1 MALSLKPA
9 HLKRYKDVAL
19 LLLRYGRED
28 FARQL
33 DADVAVSAEEA
44 VAADPERAQR
54 LARDLEQLGPT
65 FIKIGQLL
73 STRADL
79 LPVAYLEALTRL
91 QDDVEPFSFAEVEKT
106 IEEELGARLSRIFA
120 EFQAEPVAAASLG
133 QVHRARLRD
142 GRQVAVKVQ
151 RPGIR
156 AQIVD
161 DLDAFEEIA
170 ATLDR
175 HRENAEA
182 FPLVRLVEELRRTLL
197 RELDYRLEAQNL
209 KIIGANLAE
218 FPSILV
224 PQPFDD
230 FTSGRVLTME
240 WVPGRKITALPA
252 VEKPEL
258 PGERL
263 ADALFQAYLKQ
274 VLVDG
279 IFHADPHPGNVLV
292 TDDYRLGLID
302 LGMIGRVAPTLQEK
316 LLRLVLAVAE
326 GQGDEA
332 AERTLDIAEGSKDFD
347 DGELR
352 RRIADLVGLHQEVAV
367 KDLKIGKVL
376 LELTRTTAE
385 SGLRL
390 PPELAMLG
398 KTLLHLDEISRAL
411 DPDFDPNAAVRKH
424 SADLVRRRM
433 AGSATPGH
441 LFAALLEAKE
451 FVGKLPGR
459 VNRVLD
465 LVSTNSLRVKVDALD
480 EKELFTGLQKIANRI
495 ATGLVLAALIVGAAL
510 LMQVRTRF
518 TIFGYPG
525 FAMLCFLGAAA
536 GGVALLLSIVAS
548 DRPARAVRGKRRR
561 GSG

>member
-209 KIIGANLAE
+209 KI
-218 FPSILV
+218 
-224 PQPFDD
+224 
-230 FTSGRVLTME
+230 
-240 WVPGRKITALPA
+240 
-252 VEKPEL
+252 
-258 PGERL
+258 
-263 ADALFQAYLKQ
+263 
-274 VLVDG
+274 
-279 IFHADPHPGNVLV
+279 
-292 TDDYRLGLID
+292 
-302 LGMIGRVAPTLQEK
+302 
-316 LLRLVLAVAE
+316 
-326 GQGDEA
+326 
-332 AERTLDIAEGSKDFD
+332 
-347 DGELR
+347 
-352 RRIADLVGLHQEVAV
+352 
-367 KDLKIGKVL
+367 
-376 LELTRTTAE
+376 
-385 SGLRL
+385 
-390 PPELAMLG
+390 
-398 KTLLHLDEISRAL
+398 
-411 DPDFDPNAAVRKH
+411 
-424 SADLVRRRM
+424 
-433 AGSATPGH
+433 
-441 LFAALLEAKE
+441 
-451 FVGKLPGR
+451 
-459 VNRVLD
+459 
-465 LVSTNSLRVKVDALD
+465 
-480 EKELFTGLQKIANRI
+480 
-495 ATGLVLAALIVGAAL
+495 
-510 LMQVRTRF
+510 
-518 TIFGYPG
+518 
-525 FAMLCFLGAAA
+525 
-536 GGVALLLSIVAS
+536 
-548 DRPARAVRGKRRR
+548 
-561 GSG
+561 